1 MFSRTLTA
9 ALLLTC
15 FNGVALAQERVWSLD
30 TPANQAYLIFG
41 VPDTEDVGLSLW
53 CEVGKGQ
60 MALYIPEPRIALRVG
75 ETVAMMITLD
85 GAQKSL
91 PSVAAKD
98 AASGQMTV
106 EGKFN
111 LKDILVT
118 RLQTAQSIT
127 VTVKGHAN
135 TFPFGDANFADLLSV
150 CKGEDVN

>member
-1 MFSRTLTA
+1 MFSRTLSA

-15 FNGVALAQERVWSLD
+15 FNSVAFAQERVWSLD

-41 VPDTEDVGLSLW
+41 VPDTEDVGVSLW

-60 MALYIPEPRIALRVG
+60 MALYIPQPRITLRAG
-75 ETVAMMITLD
+75 EIVPMIVTLD

-91 PSVAAKD
+91 RGIVAKD

-106 EGKFN
+106 EGKFS

-118 RLQTAQSIT
+118 RLNTAQSIT
-127 VTVKGHAN
+127 VTVKGQAN
-135 TFPFGDANFADLLSV
+135 TFPFGDANFGGLLSV
-150 CKGEDVN
+150 CKGEDGN